1 MADSRVTGN
10 TLQGEI
16 IWSFYVLGGGG
27 DVDVFDSTFAGNAID
42 APNLITADR
51 SAVSIDRSILW
62 QPGHFTLNT
71 LGGSTGTPHAFRV
84 IASEVAS
91 LGDGPDIGIEADP
104 RFVDPARGDYRLRAA
119 SPAIDF
125 APPIVGDDR
134 DALGLPRDQRIGAVP
149 RADPS
154 ESRDIGAFER
164 QGLQPLV
171 LNGDFA
177 GGTNLWFVPVGH
189 TGNYGV
195 ANAPGS
201 PAGSGSAQ
209 VTGSNGDGHLYGYAQ
224 CIHLPGPGVY
234 ALNASTLTS
243 PVAEVSNPTALLWD
257 LRADG
262 GEGCL
267 DGATAQSGAHL
278 LSSHAAGGEWVRPA
292 TPSYIS
298 VPASMWTRNTSLT
311 LVMAVHANASNDDY
325 NGYFDRVTLEWSASG
340 GDVIFADGFDGP

>member
-1 MADSRVTGN
+1 M
-10 TLQGEI
+10 
-16 IWSFYVLGGGG
+16 
-27 DVDVFDSTFAGNAID
+27 
-42 APNLITADR
+42 
-51 SAVSIDRSILW
+51 
-62 QPGHFTLNT
+62 
-71 LGGSTGTPHAFRV
+71 
-84 IASEVAS
+84 
-91 LGDGPDIGIEADP
+91 
-104 RFVDPARGDYRLRAA
+104 
-119 SPAIDF
+119 
-125 APPIVGDDR
+125 
-134 DALGLPRDQRIGAVP
+134 
-149 RADPS
+149 
-154 ESRDIGAFER
+154 
-164 QGLQPLV
+164 
-171 LNGDFA
+171 
-177 GGTNLWFVPVGH
+177 PVGH

-267 DGATAQSGAHL
+267 DGAIAQSGAHL